1 VDLTSV
7 QRDRARGVLLA
18 TAAGD
23 ALGAGYEFGPPLA
36 DDVPVL
42 MKGGGTFRWEPGEWT
57 DDTSMAVPILEAAET
72 AAAEGRALTDELDH
86 VASRWYAWH
95 ETAPDVGA
103 QTRQVL
109 YNGQTGGVVT
119 AESLRAAAQE
129 LHARTGRTGGNGSL
143 MRSAPIP
150 LAHLGD
156 DTAIAA
162 AARAVSDLTHPEPDA
177 ASACVLWCVAA
188 GHAVVTGELDVR
200 RGLVHLDPEQR
211 ARWAALLDEAEHEH
225 PTAFPRNG
233 WVVHAAQAAWASVR
247 LARDTDAPLR
257 RGLENAVRAGH
268 DTDTVAAIAG
278 MLLGAVHGASAVPA
292 DWVPL
297 LHGWP
302 GITGTELADRA
313 EALAAGSVAARD

>member
-1 VDLTSV
+1 
-7 QRDRARGVLLA
+7 
-18 TAAGD
+18 
-23 ALGAGYEFGPPLA
+23 
-36 DDVPVL
+36 
-42 MKGGGTFRWEPGEWT
+42 
-57 DDTSMAVPILEAAET
+57 MAVPILEAAEI
-72 AAAEGRALTDELDH
+72 AAAAGTRLTEELDH
-86 VASRWYAWH
+86 VATRWYLWH

-109 YNGQTGGVVT
+109 YNGSSRGAAT
-119 AESLRAAAQE
+119 AASLRAAARE
-129 LHARTGRTGGNGSL
+129 LHERTGRTGGNGSL

-156 DTAIAA
+156 DAAIAA
-162 AARAVSDLTHPEPDA
+162 AAREVSDLTHPEPDA

-188 GHAVVTGELDVR
+188 GHAVVTGDLDVR
-200 RGLVHLDPEQR
+200 RGLPLLAADQR
-211 ARWAALLDEAEHEH
+211 ARWAGLLDEAEREH

-233 WVVHAAQAAWASVR
+233 WVVHAAQAAWASVHT
-247 LARDTDAPLR
+247 ARGTAEPLR

-278 MLLGAVHGASAVPA
+278 MLLGAAYGASAVPT